1 MRILSLGPI
10 EIGQKCCADLADVGV
25 EGPAAS
31 VLNKRHQLPLRRG
44 GEPVDQRHDRLLGR
58 RVERGSLPLRPAARE
73 PFEGRRGRGS
83 IGLGKLHE
91 RLPNRLGIATP
102 RHMLGDAAHERE
114 KLRRRRSGIGHEQRR
129 QEHRRSAPG
138 RLRRLPVE
146 QRREDPSGLDG
157 RGTRGGVGE
166 DRVGKRPRILERADD
181 KLSREVERRALRE
194 RLEDSQADDRRGV
207 VEELGSV
214 DGGDRRRVARQDLDG
229 VHADAGRRVLE
240 RAADGVEE
248 GNIGVLRDQPHLEE
262 RPEGVDRAGIE
273 AD

>member
-1 MRILSLGPI
+1 
-10 EIGQKCCADLADVGV
+10 
-25 EGPAAS
+25 
-31 VLNKRHQLPLRRG
+31 
-44 GEPVDQRHDRLLGR
+44 
-58 RVERGSLPLRPAARE
+58 
-73 PFEGRRGRGS
+73 
-83 IGLGKLHE
+83 
-91 RLPNRLGIATP
+91 
-102 RHMLGDAAHERE
+102 MLGDAAHERE

-129 QEHRRSAPG
+129 QERRRSAPG

-181 KLSREVERRALRE
+181 KLRREVERRALRE
-194 RLEDSQADDRRGV
+194 RLENSQADDRRGV
-207 VEELGSV
+207 VEKLGPV
-214 DGGDRRRVARQDLDG
+214 DGGDRRRIARQHLDRI
-229 VHADAGRRVLE
+229 HADAGRRVLE